1 MSTVV
6 GSTGEI
12 IAAGLEFGSFGFEPA
27 ACSTVSA
34 IPSPSSSKSVMSG
47 FPSWS
52 VSRCTVILNVL
63 VVGLPAVS
71 VAVTV
76 TVISRVS
83 SVGVQSVIE
92 GVPLIV
98 LVAGL

>member
-1 MSTVV
+1 MIEVV
-6 GSTGEI
+6 GLD
-12 IAAGLEFGSFGFEPA
+12 AGSFGSVPLA
-27 ACSTVSA
+27 ASSVSGY
-34 IPSPSSSKSVMSG
+34 PSPSSSVSVTSG
-47 FPSWS
+47 SPSWS
-52 VSRCTVILNVL
+52 VSLCTVILNVL

-83 SVGVQSVIE
+83 SVGVQSVME

>member
-1 MSTVV
+1 MST
-6 GSTGEI
+6 S
-12 IAAGLEFGSFGFEPA
+12 
-27 ACSTVSA
+27 SA
-34 IPSPSSSKSVMSG
+34 SVYPSPSSSVSVTSG
-47 FPSWS
+47 VPSWS

-83 SVGVQSVIE
+83 SVGVQSVME

>member
-1 MSTVV
+1 MIS
-6 GSTGEI
+6 GS
-12 IAAGLEFGSFGFEPA
+12 
-27 ACSTVSA
+27 
-34 IPSPSSSKSVMSG
+34 
-47 FPSWS
+47 PSWS

-83 SVGVQSVIE
+83 SVGVQSVME